1 MQRWAETAGY
11 EEPVVYAESTPFQ
24 RIVLTRSG
32 NDLRLFLNGNLQ
44 FSSRDEY
51 RYHEA
56 LVHPA
61 LGRVAEPRDVLI
73 LGGGDGLAAREVL
86 KHPGVESIT
95 LVDLDPAMTKLFSRS
110 AIQIGRASCR
120 ERVCQYV

>member
-1 MQRWAETAGY
+1 MLILAGLIAGFAVSDRMQRWAETAGY

-61 LGRVAEPRDVLI
+61 LGRVAEPRDVRSEEHTSELQS
-73 LGGGDGLAAREVL
+73 LMRSSYAVFCL
-86 KHPGVESIT
+86 K
-95 LVDLDPAMTKLFSRS
+95 TKNL
-110 AIQIGRASCR
+110 
-120 ERVCQYV
+120 

>member
-44 FSSRDEY
+44 FYSRDEY

-61 LGRVAEPRDVLI
+61 LGRVAEPRDVRI
-73 LGGGDGLAAREVL
+73 LGGGDGPSPRGVL
-86 KHPGVESIT
+86 SHPV
-95 LVDLDPAMTKLFSRS
+95 VDCSPRVYRDPPLPNLL
-110 AIQIGRASCR
+110 
-120 ERVCQYV
+120 